1 MVEQRDRLGDIEV
14 DLMMGKAHKSA
25 LLVLTDR
32 TTLLTK
38 IRESYLEESPANG
51 PGRSSISLV
60 GYSF

>member
-38 IRESYLEESPANG
+38 LRESYLEESPANG
-51 PGRSSISLV
+51 PGHHRSAF